1 MATRTTNLSLI
12 KPDYTDTA
20 DIADINANMDTID
33 AKINGLDVSGSKALT
48 THNASELAN
57 VNILQVTTTA
67 NKPSSMAER
76 GLWVEI
82 TG

>member
-1 MATRTTNLSLI
+1 MVTRTTNLSLI

-48 THNASELAN
+48 THNASELAH